1 MMDKILLLI
10 IAVFSL
16 GVIASAPIYAQNNES
31 IAVIVN
37 QDAITQ
43 SDVLDRI
50 RLIASSTG
58 LPMNGETQAK
68 LRPQIINMLVDE
80 ALKIQEAKALGIKIE
95 AKEID
100 NGFASIAQQNNFTP
114 EQFKKILQSQGVNFI
129 TLRDQIASQIAWAK
143 IVQRKIRPRVEI
155 MDSDIDVEIKKL
167 QKNIGQTQYRL
178 SEIFIPLT
186 DPRKE
191 NAARQFTTRVVEELR
206 KRPES
211 FPKAAQQLSQTPQA
225 ANGGDMG
232 FVSLDQLPKEIA
244 KAVPTMIVNE
254 ISLPIKTLNGFH
266 IIVVRGSRIITAN
279 DLPPREAILQRL
291 GNEKLDRG
299 ARRYLQDMT
308 SSAFIETRL

>member
-1 MMDKILLLI
+1 MDKILLLI
-10 IAVFSL
+10 MAVFSL
-16 GVIASAPIYAQNNES
+16 GVIASAPIYAQNNEA

-95 AKEID
+95 TKEID

-129 TLRDQIASQIAWAK
+129 TLRDQIASQIAWTK

-244 KAVPTMIVNE
+244 NAVPAMAVNE

>member
-1 MMDKILLLI
+1 MKYLFQVFMMIFICFITPLSVR
-10 IAVFSL
+10 A
-16 GVIASAPIYAQNNES
+16 ANNEG

-43 SDVLDRI
+43 SDVIDRI

-58 LPMNGETQAK
+58 LPMSGETQAK
-68 LRPQIINMLVDE
+68 LRPQIINMLIDE
-80 ALKIQEAKALGIKIE
+80 TLKMQEAKALGIKVE
-95 AKEID
+95 AKDID
-100 NGFASIAQQNNFTP
+100 NGFASIAKQNNFTP
-114 EQFKKILQSQGVNFI
+114 EQFKKILQSQGVNVF

-143 IVQRKIRPRVEI
+143 IVQKKIRPRVEI
-155 MDSDIDVEIKKL
+155 MDSDIDVELKKL
-167 QKNIGQTQYRL
+167 QGNIGQTQYRL

-206 KRPES
+206 KRPEA

-244 KAVPTMIVNE
+244 AAVPTMAANA
-254 ISLPIKTLNGFH
+254 ISSPIKTLNGFH
-266 IIVVRGSRIITAN
+266 IIVVRGTRVITAN
-279 DLPPREAILQRL
+279 DLPSREAILQRL
-291 GNEKLDRG
+291 GAEKLERG